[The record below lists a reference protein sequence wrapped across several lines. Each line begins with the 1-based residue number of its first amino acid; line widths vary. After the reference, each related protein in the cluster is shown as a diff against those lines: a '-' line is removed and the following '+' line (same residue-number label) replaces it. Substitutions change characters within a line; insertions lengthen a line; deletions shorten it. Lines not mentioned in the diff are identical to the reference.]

1 MVSLG
6 VDPVTGVNN
15 PELSAKFKKLSYADH
30 FNASMFSTQI
40 SEGDQRNSLFSDRNH
55 TEWAKEDRYFRCSE
69 KIRLTRQIDHVMNDT
84 CNLFS
89 QFHLRGGGVILDM
102 ICYFD
107 KT

>member
-40 SEGDQRNSLFSDRNH
+40 SEVDQRNSLFFGSKSH
-55 TEWAKEDRYFRCSE
+55 
-69 KIRLTRQIDHVMNDT
+69 
-84 CNLFS
+84 
-89 QFHLRGGGVILDM
+89 
-102 ICYFD
+102 
-107 KT
+107 